1 MNIRNNDLSDKS
13 IVINISDEVSIRL
26 CKQQYDE
33 FISLL
38 LPSMEQEFKY
48 AYIVQKKANEQ
59 CFDCLRF
66 MSEIRE
72 LFYDCSCDICLLRD
86 MSEVAPERL
95 SEILDKY
102 SNLLGFKKVP

>member
-48 AYIVQKKANEQ
+48 AYIVQK
-59 CFDCLRF
+59 
-66 MSEIRE
+66 
-72 LFYDCSCDICLLRD
+72 
-86 MSEVAPERL
+86 L
-95 SEILDKY
+95 SLIHI
-102 SNLLGFKKVP
+102 

>member
-13 IVINISDEVSIRL
+13 IVINITDEVSICL

-38 LPSMEQEFKY
+38 IPSMEQEFKY
-48 AYIVQKKANEQ
+48 AYIVQKQANEQ
-59 CFDCLRF
+59 RFDCLRF

-72 LFYDCSCDICLLRD
+72 LFYDCSCGICLLRE
-86 MSEVAPERL
+86 MSEIDSEKL

-102 SNLLGFKKVP
+102 SNLLGFEE